1 MANELDQF
9 EALDTTVPA
18 PTVETSKKEEK
29 KQLIQAYKTAM
40 KETLEENPDY
50 LERRRSLTDSVKVVN
65 TLGFGD
71 SGNIIVAE
79 SSTKGERKLQT
90 VARIVGY
97 KIQNIGKVAIPYT
110 TEEFTKNA
118 EGKWVGEKVKKTL
131 EPGATTVL
139 TRKYSTVLF
148 ANPEFNLKVENG
160 KFIPPRQKKTSD
172 IEALLPGYY
181 FSFNDKSIKVNDDSV
196 KLQIGE
202 KRKTPAGTE
211 KWFVKPEYETIFG
224 YLNNSGAGK
233 GRKKK
238 SGPSFDPQ
246 DYAANFLQ
254 KLINDAGL

>member
-1 MANELDQF
+1 MNELDQF
-9 EALDTTVPA
+9 EALDTT
-18 PTVETSKKEEK
+18 TVEAPAVQSDKKEAK
-29 KQLIQAYKTAM
+29 KQLARAYKEAM
-40 KETLEENPDY
+40 KDTLDENPDY
-50 LERRRSLTDSVKVVN
+50 LEKRRSLTDAVMVVN

-79 SSTKGERKLQT
+79 GSTKEDRKLET
-90 VARIVGY
+90 VATIVGY

-131 EPGATTVL
+131 EPGGNAVL

-160 KFIPPRQKKTSD
+160 KFIPPKKKRTTD

-181 FSFNDKSIKVNDDSV
+181 FSFNDKNIKVNDDSV

-202 KRKTPAGTE
+202 KKKTPAGPE
-211 KWFVKPEYETIFG
+211 KWFVKAEYEGIFG
-224 YLNNSGAGK
+224 YLNNSGGK